1 MSRNH
6 PKRDVRSDP
15 LQALPAFLLLWPNI
29 NIELPDWLDI
39 PDIQEIIRDGFD
51 WLLANIAEGV
61 LESVGTLLSIGYE
74 QFLFYPNPDTIPVLD
89 TLWRISFGMFFVIV
103 GISFLYMLLMAQL
116 FPGTDK
122 ADLQYF
128 LERVAKYS
136 VLVFVSREAISF
148 FATLTNTV
156 AGVYYQSGID
166 LTVGVTIAQ
175 DALGEF
181 GIAGS
186 LMFMILSVGSL
197 MVAAVG
203 FIIILLMRMLIIY
216 ICYALLPLLMGFK
229 LVEIGPWD
237 TVNDLGDKFI
247 KASAKMMLFG
257 ILISALLW
265 SGTLVLDYGNYDS
278 GDGAFASSGPTPDST
293 PDGEF
298 SSHGSVVR
306 DFFMFL
312 TPLMMINFIGFKIIM
327 GMI

>member
-1 MSRNH
+1 VSRNH
-6 PKRDVRSDP
+6 PKRDVRSGP
-15 LQALPAFLLLWPNI
+15 LPALLLLWPNI
-29 NIELPDWLDI
+29 NIDLPDWLDI
-39 PDIQEIIRDGFD
+39 PDLREIIRDGID
-51 WLLANIAEGV
+51 WLLENIAEGV
-61 LESVGTLLSIGYE
+61 LESVGTLLSVGYE
-74 QFLFYPNPDTIPVLD
+74 RFLFYPNPSTIPVLD
-89 TLWRISFGMFFVIV
+89 TLWRISFGIFFVVV

-156 AGVYYQSGID
+156 AGVYYQSGLD
-166 LTVGVTIAQ
+166 LTVGVTMAQ
-175 DALGEF
+175 NALGEF

-186 LMFMILSVGSL
+186 LLFMMLSVVSL
-197 MVAAVG
+197 MFAAVG
-203 FIIILLMRMLIIY
+203 FIIILVLRMLIVY
-216 ICYALLPLLMGFK
+216 ICYALLPLLMAFK

-247 KASAKMMLFG
+247 KASAQMMLFG

-265 SGTLVLDYGNYDS
+265 SGTLVLDYGSYDS
-278 GDGAFASSGPTPDST
+278 GDGAFASSGPTPDTT

-298 SSHGSVVR
+298 SSHDNTIR

-312 TPLMMINFIGFKIIM
+312 TPLLMINFIGFKIIM
-327 GMI
+327 GIL